1 MALKNSNQNY
11 LKISTVDIMSGLIH
25 IRGEIYQSEQVRR
38 DGLSDFQA
46 TKQISAS
53 CERNTSMVTTG
64 KTLTDELWTLGY
76 NLLKSGEYKD
86 WQDC

>member
-1 MALKNSNQNY
+1 MALKNEKGNY
-11 LKISTVDIMSGLIH
+11 LKITTVDIMSGLIH
-25 IRGEIYQSEQVRR
+25 IRGDIYESEKVRR

-46 TKQISAS
+46 TKQISAA

-76 NLLKSGEYKD
+76 NLLKAGDYKV
-86 WQDC
+86 WIDC